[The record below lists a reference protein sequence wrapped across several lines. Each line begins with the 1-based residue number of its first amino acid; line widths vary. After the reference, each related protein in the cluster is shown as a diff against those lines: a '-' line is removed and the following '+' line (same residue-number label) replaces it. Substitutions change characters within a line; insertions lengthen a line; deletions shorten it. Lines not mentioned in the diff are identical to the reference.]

1 LSGEIV
7 RWERDSPADWPL
19 VIDSSPNAWDAALQ
33 RLERANAG
41 LVSAIRRCSDAELLS
56 PAPGRSDTREE
67 MIFGMLQH
75 SVYHAGQI
83 SIVKKIATHE

>member
-1 LSGEIV
+1 
-7 RWERDSPADWPL
+7 L
-19 VIDSSPNAWDAALQ
+19 VIDSASDAWNVALQ

-83 SIVKKIATHE
+83 SILKKMLTDE